1 MEEYICCFTGHREI
15 AKRHAKRLPLK
26 LERGLEYLYG
36 QGVRVFRAG
45 GALGFDTLAALSVIE
60 FRKTHSDV
68 KLHLMLPCR
77 DQEKYW
83 GFRSKIIYKQI
94 IRKSDE
100 VEYVADKYTRSCM
113 FERNRRMVD
122 GAHVCMAY
130 YDGGNGGTAYTY
142 SYAKKK
148 GIKVMNLYDSLDK
161 EE

>member
-1 MEEYICCFTGHREI
+1 MEK
-15 AKRHAKRLPLK
+15 A
-26 LERGLEYLYG
+26 LEYLYEK
-36 QGVRVFRAG
+36 GVRIFRAG
-45 GALGFDTLAALSVIE
+45 GALGFDTVAALSVIE

-77 DQEKYW
+77 DQEKFW
-83 GFRSKIIYKQI
+83 NLRSKMIYRQI

-100 VEYVADKYTRSCM
+100 VEYVTDKYTSSCM

-122 GAHVCMAY
+122 GSHICVAY
-130 YDGGNGGTAYTY
+130 YDGGSGGTGYTY

-148 GIKVMNLYDSLDK
+148 GIKVINLYDSLDK